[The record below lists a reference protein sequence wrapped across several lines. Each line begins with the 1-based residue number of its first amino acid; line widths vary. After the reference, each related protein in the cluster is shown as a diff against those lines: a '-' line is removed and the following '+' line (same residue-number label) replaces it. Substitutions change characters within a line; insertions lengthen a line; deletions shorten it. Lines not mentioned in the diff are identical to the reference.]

1 MKPVRLL
8 ALAGLLPVLLVML
21 TAARAPEPSPRWP
34 LADEAL
40 VYVYHVKTPERDGR
54 VYWMKIDGR
63 NVAKLDVSEHSW
75 VYVKP
80 GAHVVTSRAP
90 LDPGVGESGTTWP
103 LEFEGGKVY
112 YLRFTSSAKPPL
124 AVNGQFTGRA
134 FAPAIPVLIEMTREN
149 ARIELLRSH
158 YRAPEAGWPLTR

>member
-8 ALAGLLPVLLVML
+8 TLAGLLLFML
-21 TAARAPEPSPRWP
+21 TAAKAPEPSPRWP

-40 VYVYHVKTPERDGR
+40 VYFYHVKTPERDGR
-54 VYWMKIDGR
+54 VYWMKIDGQ

-112 YLRFTSSAKPPL
+112 YLRFTSSAKPPV
-124 AVNGQFTGRA
+124 AVNGLVSGRM
-134 FAPAIPVLIEMTREN
+134 FASAIPVLMEMTREN

-158 YRAPEAGWPLTR
+158 YRAPEPEWPLTR